1 MWKPYLKIVA
11 KRASSAIHVLDRF
24 HIMAY
29 FSKAIDEVRADEAR
43 KLKQEGF
50 EPVLKGSRWCWLKRP
65 ENLSSKQEATLSD
78 LVQMNLKTV
87 KSYLLKEDFQNFW
100 EYKYAG
106 SAAAFLDQWCF
117 RAMRS
122 TRGLSVRVR
131 KVRMWWTWCRCKRP
145 SGRPSAWLL

>member
-1 MWKPYLKIVA
+1 MPRFKFLSYSHSCIGMIE
-11 KRASSAIHVLDRF
+11 RIHVLDRF
-24 HIMAY
+24 HIMSY

-87 KSYLLKEDFQNFW
+87 KSYLLKEDFQNLW

-106 SAAAFLDQWCF
+106 SAADIQK
-117 RAMRS
+117 RS
-122 TRGLSVRVR
+122 
-131 KVRMWWTWCRCKRP
+131 
-145 SGRPSAWLL
+145 